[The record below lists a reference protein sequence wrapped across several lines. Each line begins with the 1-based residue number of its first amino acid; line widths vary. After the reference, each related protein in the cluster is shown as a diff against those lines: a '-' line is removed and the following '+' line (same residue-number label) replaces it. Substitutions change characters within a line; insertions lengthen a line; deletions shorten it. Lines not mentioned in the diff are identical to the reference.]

1 MEKQIIYNVLDGEI
15 TFDPQIVEYGRLRE
29 EFNDYDDELAQSISK
44 FYEENKSSIMD
55 MYLGENKYYD
65 FMFRLYAEITENI
78 KEHMKKYINIM
89 IDHGVYDVEEDYFT
103 STANDSLVR
112 LLEIAG
118 KEHEIKCILWEH
130 HTDMF
135 NSGLDEA
142 RVVSFRRIEDKNY
155 QKLIKCLSR
164 LSRLE
169 EKDNKE
175 WLLKEY
181 KEIVGAE
188 LKNLGSK
195 VYDDKT
201 SESIFVYLLSKH
213 KDMKKALEEYFTQL
227 FIYWGVDSIEQV
239 FSEEEQKDFFEKYI
253 KLPSDAN
260 GAKKYFYDSFEES
273 VEQKYENWIKE
284 KNKLKDMDAR
294 RIQIGTEIAANT
306 KIAYEN
312 RNKIFG
318 EGARRKKDAKN
329 KITQLTEER
338 NELERDLE
346 TRNKQLSKETEI
358 IPFVDIEIRPSDNDY
373 ISKTLYQ
380 SERKCRAGFISK
392 EECSKMQQDAITRS
406 FNDITAQYESVMK
419 QL

>member
-142 RVVSFRRIEDKNY
+142 S
-155 QKLIKCLSR
+155 L
-164 LSRLE
+164 
-169 EKDNKE
+169 
-175 WLLKEY
+175 
-181 KEIVGAE
+181 
-188 LKNLGSK
+188 
-195 VYDDKT
+195 
-201 SESIFVYLLSKH
+201 
-213 KDMKKALEEYFTQL
+213 
-227 FIYWGVDSIEQV
+227 
-239 FSEEEQKDFFEKYI
+239 
-253 KLPSDAN
+253 
-260 GAKKYFYDSFEES
+260 
-273 VEQKYENWIKE
+273 
-284 KNKLKDMDAR
+284 
-294 RIQIGTEIAANT
+294 
-306 KIAYEN
+306 
-312 RNKIFG
+312 
-318 EGARRKKDAKN
+318 
-329 KITQLTEER
+329 
-338 NELERDLE
+338 
-346 TRNKQLSKETEI
+346 
-358 IPFVDIEIRPSDNDY
+358 
-373 ISKTLYQ
+373 
-380 SERKCRAGFISK
+380 
-392 EECSKMQQDAITRS
+392 
-406 FNDITAQYESVMK
+406 
-419 QL
+419 

>member
-142 RVVSFRRIEDKNY
+142 RVNAYS
-155 QKLIKCLSR
+155 
-164 LSRLE
+164 
-169 EKDNKE
+169 
-175 WLLKEY
+175 
-181 KEIVGAE
+181 
-188 LKNLGSK
+188 
-195 VYDDKT
+195 
-201 SESIFVYLLSKH
+201 
-213 KDMKKALEEYFTQL
+213 
-227 FIYWGVDSIEQV
+227 QV
-239 FSEEEQKDFFEKYI
+239 H
-253 KLPSDAN
+253 
-260 GAKKYFYDSFEES
+260 G
-273 VEQKYENWIKE
+273 
-284 KNKLKDMDAR
+284 
-294 RIQIGTEIAANT
+294 NT
-306 KIAYEN
+306 Y
-312 RNKIFG
+312 
-318 EGARRKKDAKN
+318 
-329 KITQLTEER
+329 
-338 NELERDLE
+338 
-346 TRNKQLSKETEI
+346 
-358 IPFVDIEIRPSDNDY
+358 
-373 ISKTLYQ
+373 
-380 SERKCRAGFISK
+380 
-392 EECSKMQQDAITRS
+392 
-406 FNDITAQYESVMK
+406 
-419 QL
+419 

>member
-142 RVVSFRRIEDKNY
+142 S
-155 QKLIKCLSR
+155 
-164 LSRLE
+164 
-169 EKDNKE
+169 NKGFSVG
-175 WLLKEY
+175 KAA
-181 KEIVGAE
+181 VGAV
-188 LKNLGSK
+188 LLGP
-195 VYDDKT
+195 VGL
-201 SESIFVYLLSKH
+201 VGGALG
-213 KDMKKALEEYFTQL
+213 KKKQCYYCGKCGFNHEY
-227 FIYWGVDSIEQV
+227 
-239 FSEEEQKDFFEKYI
+239 
-253 KLPSDAN
+253 
-260 GAKKYFYDSFEES
+260 
-273 VEQKYENWIKE
+273 
-284 KNKLKDMDAR
+284 
-294 RIQIGTEIAANT
+294 
-306 KIAYEN
+306 
-312 RNKIFG
+312 
-318 EGARRKKDAKN
+318 
-329 KITQLTEER
+329 
-338 NELERDLE
+338 
-346 TRNKQLSKETEI
+346 
-358 IPFVDIEIRPSDNDY
+358 
-373 ISKTLYQ
+373 
-380 SERKCRAGFISK
+380 
-392 EECSKMQQDAITRS
+392 
-406 FNDITAQYESVMK
+406 
-419 QL
+419 

>member
-142 RVVSFRRIEDKNY
+142 RVNAYSQVHGNTYGIITNSTAAKIMYGIENEYRIKKSTQRADA
-155 QKLIKCLSR
+155 
-164 LSRLE
+164 
-169 EKDNKE
+169 
-175 WLLKEY
+175 EY
-181 KEIVGAE
+181 
-188 LKNLGSK
+188 S
-195 VYDDKT
+195 
-201 SESIFVYLLSKH
+201 S
-213 KDMKKALEEYFTQL
+213 
-227 FIYWGVDSIEQV
+227 
-239 FSEEEQKDFFEKYI
+239 
-253 KLPSDAN
+253 
-260 GAKKYFYDSFEES
+260 
-273 VEQKYENWIKE
+273 
-284 KNKLKDMDAR
+284 
-294 RIQIGTEIAANT
+294 
-306 KIAYEN
+306 
-312 RNKIFG
+312 
-318 EGARRKKDAKN
+318 
-329 KITQLTEER
+329 
-338 NELERDLE
+338 
-346 TRNKQLSKETEI
+346 
-358 IPFVDIEIRPSDNDY
+358 
-373 ISKTLYQ
+373 
-380 SERKCRAGFISK
+380 
-392 EECSKMQQDAITRS
+392 AITRIGDQS
-406 FNDITAQYESVMK
+406 SAWFENKWMQEFVKYFEIVLSMLPQITDDLFKLTLGKYIECGIIKKGLSDNIDNKHLYPVTENQYERLTELQEQSSEPLSEDVIMDVINAVEYKQEGWNPWDYHRGLCGVGYSGMKMNTEMRHSVSYYKFISGRTWFKDAMTK
-419 QL
+419 RYIRNISRSTKISLSVKNG

>member
-142 RVVSFRRIEDKNY
+142 SSMHLCMKNIKILRIVHANINVHIFLCMRKIRKLSSVRNIIKKVMRIELVSMLKIIRLMELQRLNILWK
-155 QKLIKCLSR
+155 KLFR
-164 LSRLE
+164 LR
-169 EKDNKE
+169 
-175 WLLKEY
+175 
-181 KEIVGAE
+181 
-188 LKNLGSK
+188 
-195 VYDDKT
+195 
-201 SESIFVYLLSKH
+201 F
-213 KDMKKALEEYFTQL
+213 
-227 FIYWGVDSIEQV
+227 
-239 FSEEEQKDFFEKYI
+239 
-253 KLPSDAN
+253 
-260 GAKKYFYDSFEES
+260 
-273 VEQKYENWIKE
+273 
-284 KNKLKDMDAR
+284 
-294 RIQIGTEIAANT
+294 
-306 KIAYEN
+306 
-312 RNKIFG
+312 
-318 EGARRKKDAKN
+318 
-329 KITQLTEER
+329 
-338 NELERDLE
+338 
-346 TRNKQLSKETEI
+346 
-358 IPFVDIEIRPSDNDY
+358 
-373 ISKTLYQ
+373 
-380 SERKCRAGFISK
+380 
-392 EECSKMQQDAITRS
+392 
-406 FNDITAQYESVMK
+406 
-419 QL
+419 